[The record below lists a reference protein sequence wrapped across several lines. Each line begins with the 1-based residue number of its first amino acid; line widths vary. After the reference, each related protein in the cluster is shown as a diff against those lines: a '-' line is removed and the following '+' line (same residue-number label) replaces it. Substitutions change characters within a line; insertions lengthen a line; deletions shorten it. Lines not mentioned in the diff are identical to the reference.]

1 MKNLSTIN
9 IETQGEQFYTITDQI
24 KSEVNKL
31 CNGKS
36 GVIHLF
42 LPHTSCGLT
51 IQESFDPSAKNDM
64 ENFLKH
70 LAPRDLDFITHTAEG
85 PDDSP
90 SHMKAI
96 VTNHSLQIIVNE
108 GKLILGTW
116 QGIYLLEFRDGKH
129 CRNLH
134 LKFMEG

>member
-1 MKNLSTIN
+1 MTNLSTIT
-9 IETQGEQFYTITDQI
+9 IETQNEQFFTITDQV
-24 KSEVNKL
+24 KAEAAKL
-31 CNGKS
+31 CGGKNG
-36 GVIHLF
+36 ILHIF

-70 LAPRDLDFITHTAEG
+70 LAPRDLSFITHTAEG

-90 SHMKAI
+90 SHMKAM
-96 VTNHSLQIIVNE
+96 VTNHSLQIIVENGE
-108 GKLILGTW
+108 LILGTW

-129 CRNLH
+129 QRKLH
-134 LKFMEG
+134 FKFMEG